1 MTSGL
6 ARTRHDECVHE
17 KTVGV
22 VKTFVLIYPLH
33 GGMAQDTCT
42 RTNAIPY
49 RNILKQYIGLVRPW
63 RKPEKAG
70 QALTIRKCV
79 VLHRF
84 EPIPLKI
91 SHSACRTGD
100 TVHRWQASSL
110 PSSQTKDNMTDP
122 RNVAHDKK
130 VQQEK
135 KHNGEEIAPGAE
147 HTPQPG
153 KKPHLAEVA
162 EEGDDKTESGD
173 KS

>member
-1 MTSGL
+1 
-6 ARTRHDECVHE
+6 
-17 KTVGV
+17 
-22 VKTFVLIYPLH
+22 
-33 GGMAQDTCT
+33 
-42 RTNAIPY
+42 
-49 RNILKQYIGLVRPW
+49 
-63 RKPEKAG
+63 
-70 QALTIRKCV
+70 
-79 VLHRF
+79 
-84 EPIPLKI
+84 
-91 SHSACRTGD
+91 
-100 TVHRWQASSL
+100 
-110 PSSQTKDNMTDP
+110 MTDP